1 MTNPK
6 YYWWSESKQLWVI
19 SKKINGTNKYF
30 GYYKTEKAA
39 KLAVE
44 LFKKYGWNKENIW
57 RVKYEVKELLKKDE
71 VDK

>member
-6 YYWWSESKQLWVI
+6 YYYWSESKQLWVI
-19 SKKINGTNKYF
+19 SKKINGTNKYL

-44 LFKKYGWNKENIW
+44 LFKKYGWNSENNW
-57 RVKYEVKELLKKDE
+57 RVKAEVNEILKSE
-71 VDK
+71 VDM